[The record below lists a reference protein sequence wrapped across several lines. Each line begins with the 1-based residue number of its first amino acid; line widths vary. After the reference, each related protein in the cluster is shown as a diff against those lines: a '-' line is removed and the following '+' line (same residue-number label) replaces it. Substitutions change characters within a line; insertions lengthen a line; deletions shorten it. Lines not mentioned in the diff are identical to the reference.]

1 MQNKEKMERLA
12 ALSLLVLGIML
23 VFAVFDAN
31 RVNQRLSEL
40 QQTVDYGQQL
50 EKLLFP
56 NGGYPA
62 TAETEETAESAEKE
76 MSEPVIDFTV
86 TGDGIVP
93 SEESFLLNYLRYAP
107 SDVLSD
113 FMGDEL
119 PNNMFQFELEQHL
132 ADKIDH
138 MKPDEFDEKYLEW
151 ETKTDN
157 FSTYHF

>member
-56 NGGYPA
+56 SGGYPA
-62 TAETEETAESAEKE
+62 TAETAEFAIQKKGVYMTRKKMLLFTLVISMGTVWRLLELLEYGEIEVRQVDTYMYFYMLATCFVAFLVGKESATIKAAKE
-76 MSEPVIDFTV
+76 QKMLQ
-86 TGDGIVP
+86 
-93 SEESFLLNYLRYAP
+93 ESMP
-107 SDVLSD
+107 
-113 FMGDEL
+113 
-119 PNNMFQFELEQHL
+119 EQQNQT
-132 ADKIDH
+132 
-138 MKPDEFDEKYLEW
+138 
-151 ETKTDN
+151 TKKQ
-157 FSTYHF
+157 

>member
-62 TAETEETAESAEKE
+62 TAETAETAESAEKE

-93 SEESFLLNYLRYAP
+93 SEESYGKFHCDLQKQRQRNP
-107 SDVLSD
+107 V
-113 FMGDEL
+113 GCQ
-119 PNNMFQFELEQHL
+119 NNRGWNNAYCCCRSYGRMR
-132 ADKIDH
+132 A
-138 MKPDEFDEKYLEW
+138 
-151 ETKTDN
+151 ETKSCNRKNACQRND
-157 FSTYHF
+157 Y